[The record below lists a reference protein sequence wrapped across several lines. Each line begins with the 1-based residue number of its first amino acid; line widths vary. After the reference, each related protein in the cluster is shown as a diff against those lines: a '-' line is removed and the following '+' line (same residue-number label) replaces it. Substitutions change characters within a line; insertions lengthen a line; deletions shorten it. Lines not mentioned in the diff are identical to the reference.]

1 MKVGLVLEGGAMRGM
16 FTAGVLDIFL
26 DKQIQVDGI
35 VGVSAGA
42 LFGANFPSKPRGRAL
57 RYNQKYLNDK
67 RYMGWHSLLSTGNII
82 NKDFAFYQLPFT
94 LDPFDQ
100 QAFAASGIDFYVT
113 LTNVESG
120 APEYFKIH
128 NVFEQMELFRATSAM
143 PFVSQMVE
151 IGSEKYLDGGISDSI
166 PLEKCRQLGYDKI
179 IVILTRPLEYRKEPM
194 NKLLPKL
201 FYRQYPALVKTLID
215 RHINYNQRIT
225 EIIRAAEQKEIFVI
239 RPSQTLPINRLER
252 DPVKIQAMYDLGI
265 ADGKAAIS
273 ALQAYLQE

>member
-1 MKVGLVLEGGAMRGM
+1 
-16 FTAGVLDIFL
+16 
-26 DKQIQVDGI
+26 
-35 VGVSAGA
+35 
-42 LFGANFPSKPRGRAL
+42 
-57 RYNQKYLNDK
+57 
-67 RYMGWHSLLSTGNII
+67 
-82 NKDFAFYQLPFT
+82 
-94 LDPFDQ
+94 
-100 QAFAASGIDFYVT
+100 
-113 LTNVESG
+113 
-120 APEYFKIH
+120 
-128 NVFEQMELFRATSAM
+128 
-143 PFVSQMVE
+143 MVE

-252 DPVKIQAMYDLGI
+252 DPVKIQAMYELGI
-265 ADGKAAIS
+265 ADGKAVVS
-273 ALQAYLQE
+273 ELQAYLQE